1 MEETAFADNDYVL
14 FIFSK
19 KNHVFIEEEDN
30 PSEKVVIVEEE
41 MTGINVDGS
50 ENLEDL
56 PKLLFTDE
64 ECGILKFVAA
74 GGKLARNINKRK
86 KPMFYKPV
94 DIHFV
99 TNAVGNIVS

>member
-19 KNHVFIEEEDN
+19 KITF
-30 PSEKVVIVEEE
+30 SLKKKTTLQKKLSQLRKKQ
-41 MTGINVDGS
+41 TGINVDGS

-99 TNAVGNIVS
+99 TNAVANIVS